1 MSSLFGLDPST
12 YERHPVHRPE
22 FGYPDTNC
30 WTDVVIEVLH
40 ASGNEPLAAL
50 GCTLAL
56 DHEGDQFTFFKPR
69 QDELEALYGIAVYEL
84 QVYRPVFQHVAQ
96 QLELG
101 RALIFEVDGWWL
113 PDTDGASYRL
123 EHGKTSIVV
132 DSLTEDRL
140 VYFHNGGVH
149 ELGGE
154 DLQQIATPGGLPG
167 YAEVVRF
174 DAGPRLEGEELRATA
189 RELLRDN
196 LLRRPATSPFT
207 GFAGQLDRELDDVLA
222 MDLSDLH
229 TFAFATTRMAGS
241 AAALAAAHVRW
252 TLPAEGDAA
261 AEVLERVGATTRTLM
276 MRLMRRKPFDPLPL
290 VEALV
295 TDWAEAHERLDELV
309 S

>member
-1 MSSLFGLDPST
+1 MTSLFGLDPST
-12 YERHPVHRPE
+12 YQRHPVHLPE

-84 QVYRPVFQHVAQ
+84 QVYRPMLDHVAQ
-96 QLELG
+96 QLALG

-113 PDTDGASYRL
+113 PDTEGASYRL
-123 EHGKTSIVV
+123 AHGKTSVVV
-132 DSLTEDRL
+132 DSLSDDRL

-154 DLQQIATPGGLPG
+154 DLEAIRTGGLLPG
-167 YAEVVRF
+167 YAEVLRF

-189 RELLRDN
+189 RELLREN
-196 LLRRPATSPFT
+196 LLRRPAVSPFA
-207 GFAGQLDRELDDVLA
+207 GFAAQLDRELDDVLA
-222 MDLSDLH
+222 LDMTDLH

-252 TLPAEGDAA
+252 TLGPDAGEA
-261 AEVLERVGATTRTLM
+261 ADALERVGSGTRTLM
-276 MRLMRRKPFDPLPL
+276 MRLMRRKPFDPAPL
-290 VEALV
+290 VDGLAA
-295 TDWAEAHERLDELV
+295 DWAEAHERLDELV
-309 S
+309 G